1 MSADQ
6 TQAQS
11 AAQAG
16 SSGEAAGVG
25 PAVGGV
31 RSSEDLN
38 WLDLWAMNPETRA
51 YLASAR
57 RDAACSHASSRR
69 EGAGDGPQGITTPG
83 KLRHLQ
89 DTLYRKAKAQPVY
102 RFWSLYGENP

>member
-1 MSADQ
+1 MSKNNL
-6 TQAQS
+6 QAQF

-25 PAVGGV
+25 SAVGGV
-31 RSSEDLN
+31 RSSDEDN

-51 YLASAR
+51 YLSSAR

-69 EGAGDGPQGITTPG
+69 E
-83 KLRHLQ
+83 
-89 DTLYRKAKAQPVY
+89 
-102 RFWSLYGENP
+102 